1 MIKYAKI
8 VDEITGLCD
17 VGMGTNTDFYKSVGM
32 TQMDV
37 QQSDIDKN
45 WYLTVKCPMKTEEEK
60 AQEEARRIAMLS
72 LTRGD
77 VFRAIL
83 KYKGITKAEIKS
95 YIEAMP
101 ISTDEEKLKK
111 ELALIDFEDALNFY
125 RGNPLID
132 TIGTALGCTKEE
144 LDYLFEHG
152 EFENAV

>member
-1 MIKYAKI
+1 M
-8 VDEITGLCD
+8 
-17 VGMGTNTDFYKSVGM
+17 
-32 TQMDV
+32 
-37 QQSDIDKN
+37 
-45 WYLTVKCPMKTEEEK
+45 
-60 AQEEARRIAMLS
+60 
-72 LTRGD
+72 
-77 VFRAIL
+77 FRAIL